1 MVYAYIRVSTSK
13 QDVENQR
20 FEIDRFAKE
29 NGLKVNTWVSEV
41 ISGTVSTKNRKLGS
55 LLKKM
60 KSGDILILTEV
71 SRLGRSLLEVLTV
84 LNQCVQKK
92 YNLYTVKERY
102 ELDNSISSQ
111 MLAFAFGLMAEV
123 ERNLISMRTKE
134 ALARRKAAG
143 QRLGRKKG
151 GKNVRYKLDDKEK
164 LIRSMLSQ
172 GCSKA
177 SICRKLK
184 CNAKT
189 LDNQLKRMKE
199 KVEI

>member
-29 NGLKVNTWVSEV
+29 KGLKVNTWVSEV

-143 QRLGRKKG
+143 QCLGRKKG

-199 KVEI
+199 KVVI

>member
-29 NGLKVNTWVSEV
+29 KGLKVNTWVSEV

-189 LDNQLKRMKE
+189 LDNQLKRMNE

>member
-29 NGLKVNTWVSEV
+29 KGLKVNTWVSEV

-123 ERNLISMRTKE
+123 ERNLISM
-134 ALARRKAAG
+134 LS
-143 QRLGRKKG
+143 
-151 GKNVRYKLDDKEK
+151 
-164 LIRSMLSQ
+164 LIH
-172 GCSKA
+172 
-177 SICRKLK
+177 I
-184 CNAKT
+184 
-189 LDNQLKRMKE
+189 
-199 KVEI
+199 

>member
-29 NGLKVNTWVSEV
+29 KGLKVNTWVSEV